1 MVTLV
6 NAIFQF
12 LNEITQE
19 KQHLVGFVGA
29 FCTTLAKAVAL
40 VADSVWATAL
50 ALNAS
55 LQAIDFGTAHKIEF
69 LETVSNELSNVSFT
83 GALVNATVM
92 NLKLL

>member
-19 KQHLVGFVGA
+19 KQHLVGSVGA

-40 VADSVWATAL
+40 VAER
-50 ALNAS
+50 
-55 LQAIDFGTAHKIEF
+55 IK
-69 LETVSNELSNVSFT
+69 
-83 GALVNATVM
+83 
-92 NLKLL
+92 